1 MYRGLFWVAL
11 FMLWY
16 TYLGYP
22 NLLFVISLFRHKIV
36 NKGDITPMVSMIITV
51 YNEEKV
57 IRDKLENVLILDY
70 PKDKLEIIVVSDGS
84 TDSTNQI
91 TESYA
96 EKGVR
101 LIVCEQRQ
109 GKHYAQ
115 GAGVR
120 EAQGDILAFT
130 DAAPLLKKDALLNLV
145 RNFADSTV
153 GGVTSEDRVLNED
166 NSGNKEGTYI
176 GYEMTLRRLE
186 SRIGSVVGM
195 SGSFFAVRKELC
207 HPWDP
212 DYSTDFLLALRSVK
226 RELRVVH
233 DRSSL
238 HFYGVVPSSGE
249 EFNRKVRTII
259 NGLRV
264 LFSNSDILN
273 PLRFGFFSFEVLS
286 HKLLRWLV
294 PIFLFL
300 LFATNLTLIHGGW
313 FYQAFFLAQLFFYLG
328 ACLFFVFPGLNH
340 SRILKI
346 PAFFCLANG
355 AVLVAWFKFLLGKN
369 HQIWE
374 PSQR

>member
-1 MYRGLFWVAL
+1 MSRGLFWIVL

-22 NLLFVISLFRHKIV
+22 MLLFVISLLRHRIV
-36 NKGDITPMVSMIITV
+36 RKGDITPMVSLIITV
-51 YNEEKV
+51 YNEGKV
-57 IRDKLENVLILDY
+57 IRDKLENVLGLDY
-70 PKDKLEIIVVSDGS
+70 PKDQLEIIVVSDGS

-91 TESYA
+91 AGTYA

-101 LIVCEQRQ
+101 IITFEQRQ

-120 EAQGDILAFT
+120 AAQGDILAFT
-130 DAAPLLKKDALLNLV
+130 DAAPLFKKDALSNLV
-145 RNFADSTV
+145 KNFADPTV
-153 GGVTSEDRVLNED
+153 GGATSEDRVLNED

-186 SRIGSVVGM
+186 SQIGSVVGM
-195 SGSFFAVRKELC
+195 SGSFFAIRKELC
-207 HPWDP
+207 QPWDP
-212 DYSTDFLLALRSVK
+212 DYSTDFLMALRSVK
-226 RELRVVH
+226 RGLRVVH

-238 HFYGVVPSSGE
+238 HFYGIVSSSGE
-249 EFNRKVRTII
+249 EFHRKIRTII

-294 PIFLFL
+294 PVFLFL
-300 LFATNLTLIHGGW
+300 LFAINLALIHGGW
-313 FYQAFFLAQLFFYLG
+313 FYQAFFMAQMLFYLG
-328 ACLFFVFPGLNH
+328 AGLFFVFPGLNH
-340 SRILKI
+340 SCILKI

-355 AVLVAWFKFLLGKN
+355 AVLVAWFKFLLGKK
-369 HQIWE
+369 HRIWE